1 MAFSLIDD
9 DAGAV
14 PITVMAKDRFEPWRE
29 QALAGERDWAAAT
42 GFSAEAGKLALLPDK
57 EGRLGRVLV
66 GMPEEGSAM
75 WALAGLSET
84 FPAGAYRLDTVPEG
98 GDPSRL
104 ALGWALGTYAFDLY
118 RKAEKKKDRA
128 MLVW

>member
-14 PITVMAKDRFEPWRE
+14 PITVLAKDRFETWRG
-29 QALAGERDWAAAT
+29 QAPACERDWAAAT
-42 GFSAEAGKLALLPDK
+42 GFSAEPGKSALLPDK

-66 GMPEEGSAM
+66 GLPEEGSAT
-75 WALAGLSET
+75 WALAGLSEIL
-84 FPAGAYRLDTVPEG
+84 PAGAYRLDAVPEG

-118 RKAEKKKDRA
+118 RKEE
-128 MLVW
+128 